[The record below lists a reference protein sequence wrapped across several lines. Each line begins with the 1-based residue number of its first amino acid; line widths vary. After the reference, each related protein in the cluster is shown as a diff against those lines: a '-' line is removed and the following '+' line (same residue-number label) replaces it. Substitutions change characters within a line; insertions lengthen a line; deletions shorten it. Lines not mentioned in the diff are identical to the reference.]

1 MIVEHTRALPAAPG
15 MKPTRR
21 DPQEPQE
28 RSHRE
33 VLAGPIHGA
42 QDSQLVASVRQTS
55 YGEAKA
61 GRLQQGEREPE
72 QCREL
77 PHASP

>member
-1 MIVEHTRALPAAPG
+1 

-21 DPQEPQE
+21 DTQEPQE
-28 RSHRE
+28 RSQRE

-42 QDSQLVASVRQTS
+42 QDSQLVASVRQTR
-55 YGEAKA
+55 YAEAKP
-61 GRLQQGEREPE
+61 GRLQQGQHEPQ

-77 PHASP
+77 PHPSS

>member
-1 MIVEHTRALPAAPG
+1 

-21 DPQEPQE
+21 DTQEPQE
-28 RSHRE
+28 RSQRE

-42 QDSQLVASVRQTS
+42 QDSQLVASVRQTR
-55 YGEAKA
+55 YAVAKP
-61 GRLQQGEREPE
+61 GRLQQSQHEPE
-72 QCREL
+72 QCHEL